1 MRTFLY
7 ILIILV
13 ISCNVQNKPSIQTQ
27 INKTDSVAKSAKLDE
42 EMPVFEN
49 YEHEGLFL
57 VDTFELLDNSLKPVK
72 KLSIDKIVPVKIIAR
87 SKNKHF
93 RNQNDNDCL
102 KANYLKISYDDKTYI
117 VFGRFV
123 YETDLQKYSV
133 TIKDS
138 KFEILSV
145 KNFEMGAADED
156 GLTGCDDYSI
166 MVIKRLED
174 NNYSLIQNPKERKP
188 YTGEYCDYAVLLH
201 DEGGNEKI
209 YNVSSKEDSISILIK
224 AYYQEGGGSYRFNVL
239 HNENLSQGI
248 TYDYIRYEEN
258 ELDKLKELK

>member
-1 MRTFLY
+1 M
-7 ILIILV
+7 
-13 ISCNVQNKPSIQTQ
+13 ISCNEQNKPNIPVQS
-27 INKTDSVAKSAKLDE
+27 NKTESTPQSAKEDE
-42 EMPVFEN
+42 EMPVFEK
-49 YEHEGLFL
+49 YENEGLIL
-57 VDTFELLDNSLKPVK
+57 VDKFELLDDSLKPVK
-72 KLSIDKIVPVKIIAR
+72 KLSTDKIVPVKIIAR

-102 KANYLKISYDDKTYI
+102 KANYLKIIYDGETYI

-123 YETDLQKYSV
+123 YETDPQKFSV

-138 KFEILSV
+138 KLEILSI
-145 KNFEMGAADED
+145 KNFEMGAGDEE

-166 MVIKRLED
+166 IVIKRLED

-188 YTGEYCDYAVLLH
+188 YTGEQCDYAVLLH
-201 DEGGNEKI
+201 DEGGSEKI

-224 AYYQEGGGSYRFNVL
+224 AYYQEGGGSYKFNVL
-239 HNENLSQGI
+239 YNENLSKGSI
-248 TYDYIRYEEN
+248 NNYIRYEEN